1 MFLRSPAV
9 LGKRTTH
16 RSATISLDIDR
27 LDFRSALV
35 IEESTLLRGQ
45 LVDYLKKRGWI
56 AHGIKRVEQAE
67 PLLKCISYHLIVIDS
82 NLPGIGAAN
91 FVRMLHS
98 SKDWSTIPLVVITD
112 SANETFA
119 SDRNRAVPRLAR
131 RTAWLSDLTNILAGL
146 ESHSHWKREPYAN

>member
-9 LGKRTTH
+9 LGNRTTH
-16 RSATISLDIDR
+16 RSATTDLDIDR

-35 IEESTLLRGQ
+35 IEESTLLRGS

-56 AHGIKRVEQAE
+56 AHGTKRIEQAL
-67 PLLKCISYHLIVIDS
+67 PLLKCIPYHLIVVDLS
-82 NLPGIGAAN
+82 GLGAAN
-91 FVRMLHS
+91 FVRILHS

-119 SDRNRAVPRLAR
+119 SDRNTAGPRLAR
-131 RTAWLSDLTNILAGL
+131 RSAWTSDLTNILGGL
-146 ESHSHWKREPYAN
+146 ESHGYWKREPYAN